1 MEQRRKIIISTG
13 TEGEETLS
21 TPHFDTEATLA
32 AKPVVPLTEPVAL
45 PPTQPQNAYAVPHE
59 ASYSPRSTKGTEAST
74 PWKRSTLILI
84 ILAAVS
90 VGIASGLAIGLYQS
104 RNKTSAPVVA
114 QPAAVNETQQA
125 TTQIPAET
133 TQLPQVKQPEQPP
146 EMEEASADKETVARV
161 PVEETDDDSI
171 EKARREDRRTEERDD
186 KRSDDKPAARDN
198 PKRDE
203 ARVPA
208 RVERDRPVDYPVVD
222 EREDKIERRERRRE
236 ERREERRAERR
247 RQREE
252 NSDGPLNFPRSA
264 ERARQEINRIR
275 DIFEG
280 RQP

>member
-13 TEGEETLS
+13 SEGEETLS

-32 AKPVVPLTEPVAL
+32 AKPVVPLTEPIEP
-45 PPTQPQNAYAVPHE
+45 PPTPQNAYAVPYA
-59 ASYSPRSTKGTEAST
+59 ASYGPRAAAAAST

-104 RNKTSAPVVA
+104 RNKTSTPVVA
-114 QPAAVNETQQA
+114 QPSAATETQQ
-125 TTQIPAET
+125 TTSQIPAET
-133 TQLPQVKQPEQPP
+133 TQLPQVKQPEQQP
-146 EMEEASADKETVARV
+146 EPEETTAQNETVNT
-161 PVEETDDDSI
+161 PPIEETNNDSI
-171 EKARREDRRTEERDD
+171 EKARRDDSRSDEKEERRNND
-186 KRSDDKPAARDN
+186 KQAAREDSR
-198 PKRDE
+198 RDE
-203 ARVPA
+203 ERAPA
-208 RVERDRPVDYPVVD
+208 RVVRERASDEPVID
-222 EREDKIERRERRRE
+222 EREDRIARRERRRE

-252 NSDGPLNFPRSA
+252 NGDSPLNFPRSA